1 MILRVFNNTKHPPKS
16 SSNTSKS
23 LSFKGDTADRYDYGA
38 RFYDPQIGRFHI
50 QDRFAEKYLNYSP
63 YQYAANSPNNF
74 IDVNGDSIWFS
85 YQYNDKKELSGITMH
100 VTGKVIN
107 VSGKD
112 VDMDAAA
119 ADITDQLQSSFKGNF
134 DGITFTTEAN
144 LSVANN
150 MDDVDKS
157 DHVFAL
163 ANVSN
168 GNVEGGTV
176 IGAANRFGGKVAFM
190 DVDYFKGPWD
200 KYIGNTGERNAGHEF
215 GHLANLKHEGSY
227 FNIMKQGAG
236 NSFFSISTNIT
247 SNQLK
252 KNLQFRRVTQSRR

>member
-1 MILRVFNNTKHPPKS
+1 MIDSQKYRVSENKYLYNGKELQDE
-16 SSNTSKS
+16 S
-23 LSFKGDTADRYDYGA
+23 LGGVNLDLYDYGW
-38 RFYDPQIGRFHI
+38 RQYDPQIGRFTT
-50 QDRFAEKYLNYSP
+50 QDRFSEKYFSLSNYS
-63 YQYAANSPNNF
+63 YAANSPNNF

-112 VDMDAAA
+112 VDMDAATA
-119 ADITDQLQSSFKGNF
+119 GITDQLQSSFKGNF

-144 LSVANN
+144 LSVANS

-190 DVDYFKGPWD
+190 DADYFRGPWD
-200 KYIGNTGERNAGHEF
+200 KSIGNTGERNAGHEF
-215 GHLANLKHEGSY
+215 GHLDNLKHEGSY

-236 NSFFSISTNIT
+236 N
-247 SNQLK
+247 
-252 KNLQFRRVTQSRR
+252 